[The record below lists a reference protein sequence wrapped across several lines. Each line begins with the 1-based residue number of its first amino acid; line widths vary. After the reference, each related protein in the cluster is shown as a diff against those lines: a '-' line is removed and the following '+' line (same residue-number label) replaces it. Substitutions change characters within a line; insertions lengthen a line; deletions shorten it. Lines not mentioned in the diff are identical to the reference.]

1 MSTLTLSRDCWTIHS
16 NSALCAQLSCLIKQ
30 ILWSFSIWFLQVA
43 MVGNTLLFPTWQ
55 LFYRVNDMVGWIK
68 MLLRCSPCNKRKK
81 EMDNKNKWI
90 NKYNLLLMCIVHKC
104 HSWNLVGKKNATLRV
119 VIVFGH
125 SLIKVFGH
133 SLIQVYVGH
142 SLIKV
147 YACSLFN

>member
-1 MSTLTLSRDCWTIHS
+1 MCTIKLPHQA
-16 NSALCAQLSCLIKQ
+16 NFVVFQHMVLANCNGWQYAA
-30 ILWSFSIWFLQVA
+30 FSHMTII
-43 MVGNTLLFPTWQ
+43 TIRCY
-55 LFYRVNDMVGWIK
+55 YRVNDMVGWIK

-104 HSWNLVGKKNATLRV
+104 HSWNLVGKKNATLPV